1 LTGSRTLPSE
11 PVEDRSAKP
20 PSLRSEGYE
29 RVIVDGLNALGSRPD
44 GWWRDRP
51 RAMGRL
57 VARLAAL
64 AAEEPGLAVEVVFDG
79 RPHDGVLEQASASV
93 EIAFAG
99 AGANAADREIA
110 ARVRA
115 AKHPAQVLVVSS
127 DRRLAASVKA
137 AGGVC
142 VGAGGFVRQ
151 RLGPAQQR

>member
-1 LTGSRTLPSE
+1 MTGSRTLPSE

-64 AAEEPGLAVEVVFDG
+64 AAEEPGLAVEVVFVT
-79 RPHDGVLEQASASV
+79 PPL
-93 EIAFAG
+93 
-99 AGANAADREIA
+99 
-110 ARVRA
+110 
-115 AKHPAQVLVVSS
+115 
-127 DRRLAASVKA
+127 
-137 AGGVC
+137 
-142 VGAGGFVRQ
+142 
-151 RLGPAQQR
+151 